1 MDHISFCS
9 GLVLQFEHAIVADNS
24 EKGRRYGIKYL
35 WAYMLLGQLVAISV
49 ASNLFY
55 LAICLST
62 PRSRSEKSNSSLLA
76 PPILWISVL
85 LSLITVGVSPLTSER
100 TFLPNLLLMHALLFV
115 PFMSN
120 PTPNLAGKNGFSI
133 KIRTLYGITTV
144 LVLVLRLR
152 TILSALSYIPQEAKT
167 LKMVVVMAWR
177 VLHSHPAQ
185 SSIGWDVVWTTIS
198 FFVWKILGVRMQTQD
213 SLGPKLVPL
222 ATSTLVASV
231 GVSAADDW
239 RKEEVVEESSKT
251 E

>member
-1 MDHISFCS
+1 
-9 GLVLQFEHAIVADNS
+9 
-24 EKGRRYGIKYL
+24 
-35 WAYMLLGQLVAISV
+35 MLLGQLVAISV

-76 PPILWISVL
+76 PPALWLSVL
-85 LSLITVGVSPLTSER
+85 LSLITVGISPFTSER
-100 TFLPNLLLMHALLFV
+100 TFLPNLLIMHALLFV
-115 PFMSN
+115 PFISN
-120 PTPNLAGKNGFSI
+120 PTPHSAGKNGFSI
-133 KIRTLYGITTV
+133 KVRTLYGITTV
-144 LVLVLRLR
+144 LVLFLRLR
-152 TILSALSYIPQEAKT
+152 TILSALSYIPREAKN
-167 LKMVVVMAWR
+167 LKMVVVMAWS

-198 FFVWKILGVRMQTQD
+198 FFVWRILGVRMQAQE

-231 GVSAADDW
+231 GFSAADEW
-239 RKEEVVEESSKT
+239 RKEEVVEESSKA

>member
-1 MDHISFCS
+1 
-9 GLVLQFEHAIVADNS
+9 
-24 EKGRRYGIKYL
+24 
-35 WAYMLLGQLVAISV
+35 MLLGQLVGISV

-55 LAICLST
+55 LAICLSM
-62 PRSRSEKSNSSLLA
+62 PRSQFEISNSSLLA
-76 PPILWISVL
+76 PPVLWFSVL

-115 PFMSN
+115 PFISN
-120 PTPNLAGKNGFSI
+120 PTSNFASKSSFSI
-133 KIRTLYGITTV
+133 RIRTLYSIITV
-144 LVLVLRLR
+144 LVLALRLR

-167 LKMVVVMAWR
+167 LKMVVVVAWR

-198 FFVWKILGVRMQTQD
+198 FFVWKILGIRMQEQG

-222 ATSTLVASV
+222 VTSTFVASV

-239 RKEEVVEESSKT
+239 RKEEVEELSKA